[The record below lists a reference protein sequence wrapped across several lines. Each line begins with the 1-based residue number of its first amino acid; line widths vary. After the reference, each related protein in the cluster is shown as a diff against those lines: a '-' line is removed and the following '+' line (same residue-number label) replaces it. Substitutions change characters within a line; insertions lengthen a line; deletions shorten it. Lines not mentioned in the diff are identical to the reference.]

1 MQNRC
6 AAEIYAPVECE
17 LTYRNSSDSSIR
29 FANCAKDRR
38 NNLHKRTIVLNVGLS
53 KPRSIKLMVVRSN
66 PVSNANCSWESPI
79 FFRVDRKISPKALSG
94 PERG

>member
-1 MQNRC
+1 
-6 AAEIYAPVECE
+6 
-17 LTYRNSSDSSIR
+17 LTNQNSSDSSIC
-29 FANCAKDRR
+29 FANCEKDSR

-66 PVSNANCSWESPI
+66 PVSNASCSWERPI
-79 FFRVDRKISPKALSG
+79 FFRLDRKISPNALSG